1 VPIQTTSTSYHADDL
16 VPVVRHARHAV
27 LFRELA
33 GGERVAVADG
43 HDLHVV
49 QLGQAGMCRCRTME
63 PAPMIAMLSLSMWV
77 G

>member
-1 VPIQTTSTSYHADDL
+1 M
-16 VPVVRHARHAV
+16 

-77 G
+77 E